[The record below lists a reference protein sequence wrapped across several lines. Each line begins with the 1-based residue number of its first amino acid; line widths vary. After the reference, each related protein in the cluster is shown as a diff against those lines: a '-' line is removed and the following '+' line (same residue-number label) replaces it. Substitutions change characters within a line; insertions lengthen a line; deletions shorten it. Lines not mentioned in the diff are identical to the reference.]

1 MTKFA
6 TRAGLVGVTLT
17 FISIALLVWA
27 EPALAALAC
36 PQCFGFERLQNSIFV
51 DPAMTQAE
59 RSRFAE
65 VVSEGQARATHYLGA
80 LHEHPVILACV
91 SPECSKRMREKGAR
105 ALSYA
110 QFGLKLAPRGLDS
123 ITVAH
128 ELTHI
133 ELHGRLGLVRLLS
146 GAMPAWFD
154 EGVAVLASDD
164 PRYLLPE
171 GSANRCRMEPST
183 ELPSGMWDWMRRAS
197 ADDGLYAQASC
208 RVLRWGDAHGGR
220 KAVLALIEQVSAGK
234 RFESAWSE
242 AYKP

>member
-1 MTKFA
+1 MTRFIA
-6 TRAGLVGVTLT
+6 RTGLVGATLAIIAT
-17 FISIALLVWA
+17 ALLVWSQ
-27 EPALAALAC
+27 PAVAALAC
-36 PQCFGFERLQNSIFV
+36 PRCFGFERAQDSIFV

-59 RSRFAE
+59 RSRFVE
-65 VVSEGQARATHYLGA
+65 VVSEGQARAARYLGA
-80 LHEHPVILACV
+80 LHEHTVILACAT
-91 SPECSKRMREKGAR
+91 PECSKRMGDKGAR

-133 ELHGRLGLVRLLS
+133 ELHGRLGLVRLFL

-171 GSANRCRMEPST
+171 GSVNRCRMEPST
-183 ELPSGMWDWMRRAS
+183 ELPSNMWDWMRRAG
-197 ADDGLYAQASC
+197 ADDGLYAQAAC
-208 RVLRWGDAHGGR
+208 RVLRWGEAHSGR
-220 KAVLALIEQVSAGK
+220 KSVLALIDRVSSGE
-234 RFESAWSE
+234 RFERAWSE
-242 AYKP
+242 AKK

>member
-1 MTKFA
+1 MRFIVRT
-6 TRAGLVGVTLT
+6 GLVAATLGV
-17 FISIALLVWA
+17 ISTVLLVWTQ
-27 EPALAALAC
+27 PAWAAMAC
-36 PQCFGFERLQNSIFV
+36 PRCFGFERLQNSIFV

-65 VVSEGQARATHYLGA
+65 VFSEGQARAAHYLGA
-80 LHEHPVILACV
+80 LHERPVILACV
-91 SPECSKRMREKGAR
+91 SPECSKRMRDKGAR

-133 ELHGRLGLVRLLS
+133 EIHGRLGLVRLLS

-171 GSANRCRMEPST
+171 GSTNRCRTEPST
-183 ELPSGMWDWMRRAS
+183 ELPSNMWDWMRRAG

-208 RVLRWGDAHGGR
+208 RVLLWNDAHGGR
-220 KAVLALIEQVSAGK
+220 QALLALINRVSAGE
-234 RFESAWSE
+234 RFEHVWSE
-242 AYKP
+242 AKK